1 MLHLTETV
9 WTMKLLFLLSLI
21 LAMQIQ
27 RQQLSRF
34 EDAVLLL
41 CGAGTLEE
49 LSEDEWERYR
59 HLADH
64 PLDLNACTRSA
75 MLSSGLFSPFQAAS
89 LLDRRMRDGDIL
101 SYTELGYTDGFTPE
115 LARALSHFV
124 VLRSRNPPGKPSV
137 PQLHASLL
145 LRTSCSGSSSVPA
158 ARAALQTAAA
168 HSTSGANST
177 ASGKNPSAATSS
189 SASGKNPSAATS
201 SFASGK
207 NPSAATSNS
216 AFGKNDP
223 FSGSA
228 AFGIKTAISLE
239 GRLDAFWSARK
250 SYSDRTFGPGTIS
263 LAIYGKSIPGRILLG
278 DYSARFGQGLLL
290 WSGFSIAGFSSVQS
304 FRRNASGLSASSSFT
319 RTLHGIGLD
328 LALGRSTIS
337 AVWSTPVQSTNPRL
351 LALNYNHI
359 FRTSSTG
366 ATLLADP
373 GRLYA
378 ASIDFRAGLPRL
390 SLSGEF
396 AFELL
401 PAPAAVAASAAV
413 PSLAA
418 PAVAASATASTA
430 LVTASAAVP
439 SLAAPAVVA
448 SATASA
454 ALAPAPAV
462 AASAD
467 VPSFAAPAVA
477 ASASVAPVSAAS
489 ATPQPDSP
497 AAIFVPAG
505 LLSAVWT
512 PSYGN
517 RLAVL
522 ARYYPQN
529 WSQLAASPPSTF
541 STAKD
546 EFGSAFLFQSAR
558 YTLSLDLARRLSEAN
573 WQYRLLASANLPFR
587 LGLPGRMQ
595 RKVNSSTGI
604 DGTFSVRSLSR
615 FRPSQSLPF
624 RQDLRCDLKLE
635 LNRLKLNTRCNLL
648 WCRNFAMLGY
658 IEPGFS
664 DQFFSLWFRLTGYSV
679 PSWDDRISTWE
690 RDIPGSF
697 TVPARYGKGLALSCT
712 SSLTIQRKRLRHR
725 LNARLSYDVYSRK
738 ETLTRKPELKLQYR
752 MDF

>member
-1 MLHLTETV
+1 
-9 WTMKLLFLLSLI
+9 MKLLFLLSLI

-177 ASGKNPSAATSS
+177 
-189 SASGKNPSAATS
+189 
-201 SFASGK
+201 ASGK

-401 PAPAAVAASAAV
+401 PASASAALAPAPASVAASAAV
-413 PSLAA
+413 PSL
-418 PAVAASATASTA
+418 
-430 LVTASAAVP
+430 
-439 SLAAPAVVA
+439 
-448 SATASA
+448 
-454 ALAPAPAV
+454 
-462 AASAD
+462 
-467 VPSFAAPAVA
+467 AAPAVA

-497 AAIFVPAG
+497 AAVFVPAG

-529 WSQLAASPPSTF
+529 WSQLAASPPSAF

-587 LGLPGRMQ
+587 LGLPGRTQ

-604 DGTFSVRSLSR
+604 DGTISVRSLSR

>member
-189 SASGKNPSAATS
+189 SASGKN
-201 SFASGK
+201 
-207 NPSAATSNS
+207 
-216 AFGKNDP
+216 DP

-228 AFGIKTAISLE
+228 AFGIKTALSLE

-337 AVWSTPVQSTNPRL
+337 AVWSTPVHSTTPRL

-401 PAPAAVAASAAV
+401 PASAPAA
-413 PSLAA
+413 LA
-418 PAVAASATASTA
+418 PASV
-430 LVTASAAVP
+430 AVP
-439 SLAAPAVVA
+439 SLAAPAVV
-448 SATASA
+448 
-454 ALAPAPAV
+454 
-462 AASAD
+462 
-467 VPSFAAPAVA
+467 

-541 STAKD
+541 SNAKD

-587 LGLPGRMQ
+587 LGLPGRTQ
-595 RKVNSSTGI
+595 RKINSSTCI

-635 LNRLKLNTRCNLL
+635 LNRLRLNTRCNLL

>member
-1 MLHLTETV
+1 
-9 WTMKLLFLLSLI
+9 MKLLFLLSLI

-189 SASGKNPSAATS
+189 
-201 SFASGK
+201 FAS
-207 NPSAATSNS
+207 
-216 AFGKNDP
+216 GKNDP

-328 LALGRSTIS
+328 LTLGRSTIS

-396 AFELL
+396 ALELL

-418 PAVAASATASTA
+418 PAVAASAS
-430 LVTASAAVP
+430 V
-439 SLAAPAVVA
+439 APV
-448 SATASA
+448 S
-454 ALAPAPAV
+454 
-462 AASAD
+462 
-467 VPSFAAPAVA
+467 A

-529 WSQLAASPPSTF
+529 WSQLAASPPSAF

-587 LGLPGRMQ
+587 LGLPGRTQ

-604 DGTFSVRSLSR
+604 DGTISVRSLSR

>member
-1 MLHLTETV
+1 
-9 WTMKLLFLLSLI
+9 MKLLFLLSLI

-137 PQLHASLL
+137 PQLHVSLL

-189 SASGKNPSAATS
+189 
-201 SFASGK
+201 FAS
-207 NPSAATSNS
+207 
-216 AFGKNDP
+216 GKNDP

-401 PAPAAVAASAAV
+401 PASASAALAPAPASVAASAAV
-413 PSLAA
+413 PSL
-418 PAVAASATASTA
+418 
-430 LVTASAAVP
+430 
-439 SLAAPAVVA
+439 
-448 SATASA
+448 
-454 ALAPAPAV
+454 
-462 AASAD
+462 
-467 VPSFAAPAVA
+467 AAPAVA

-497 AAIFVPAG
+497 AAVFVPAG

-587 LGLPGRMQ
+587 LGLPGRTQ

-604 DGTFSVRSLSR
+604 DGTISVRSLSR

-664 DQFFSLWFRLTGYSV
+664 DRFFSLWFRLTGYSV

>member
-177 ASGKNPSAATSS
+177 A
-189 SASGKNPSAATS
+189 
-201 SFASGK
+201 FGK

-216 AFGKNDP
+216 ASGKNDP

-304 FRRNASGLSASSSFT
+304 FRRNASGLSASSSFA

-401 PAPAAVAASAAV
+401 PASAAVAASAAV
-413 PSLAA
+413 PSL
-418 PAVAASATASTA
+418 
-430 LVTASAAVP
+430 
-439 SLAAPAVVA
+439 
-448 SATASA
+448 
-454 ALAPAPAV
+454 
-462 AASAD
+462 
-467 VPSFAAPAVA
+467 AAPAVA

-587 LGLPGRMQ
+587 LGLPGRTQ

-604 DGTFSVRSLSR
+604 DGTISVRSLSR

-635 LNRLKLNTRCNLL
+635 LNRFKLNTRCNLL

>member
-1 MLHLTETV
+1 
-9 WTMKLLFLLSLI
+9 MKLLFLLSLI

-189 SASGKNPSAATS
+189 
-201 SFASGK
+201 FAS
-207 NPSAATSNS
+207 
-216 AFGKNDP
+216 GKNDP

-401 PAPAAVAASAAV
+401 PASASAALAPAPASVAASAAV

-418 PAVAASATASTA
+418 PAVAASATASAA
-430 LVTASAAVP
+430 LVTAPAAVP
-439 SLAAPAVVA
+439 SL
-448 SATASA
+448 
-454 ALAPAPAV
+454 
-462 AASAD
+462 
-467 VPSFAAPAVA
+467 AAPAVA

-497 AAIFVPAG
+497 AAVFVPAG

-529 WSQLAASPPSTF
+529 WSQLAASPPSAF

-587 LGLPGRMQ
+587 LGLPGRTQ
-595 RKVNSSTGI
+595 RKTNSSTGI
-604 DGTFSVRSLSR
+604 DGTISVRSLSR

-664 DQFFSLWFRLTGYSV
+664 DQSFSLWFRLTGYSV

>member
-1 MLHLTETV
+1 
-9 WTMKLLFLLSLI
+9 MKLLFLLSLI

-158 ARAALQTAAA
+158 ARVALQTAAA
-168 HSTSGANST
+168 HSTSGAN
-177 ASGKNPSAATSS
+177 S

-201 SFASGK
+201 SFAS
-207 NPSAATSNS
+207 
-216 AFGKNDP
+216 GKNDP

-328 LALGRSTIS
+328 LTLGRSTIS

-401 PAPAAVAASAAV
+401 PASASAALAPAPASVAASAAV

-418 PAVAASATASTA
+418 PAVAASATAS
-430 LVTASAAVP
+430 
-439 SLAAPAVVA
+439 
-448 SATASA
+448 A
-454 ALAPAPAV
+454 ALAPAPA
-462 AASAD
+462 A
-467 VPSFAAPAVA
+467 VPSLAAPAVA

-529 WSQLAASPPSTF
+529 WSQLAASPPSAF

-587 LGLPGRMQ
+587 LGLPGRTQ

-604 DGTFSVRSLSR
+604 DGTISVRSLSR

>member
-1 MLHLTETV
+1 
-9 WTMKLLFLLSLI
+9 MKLLFLLSLI

-189 SASGKNPSAATS
+189 
-201 SFASGK
+201 FAS
-207 NPSAATSNS
+207 
-216 AFGKNDP
+216 GKNDP

-328 LALGRSTIS
+328 LTLGRSTIS

-396 AFELL
+396 ALELL

-418 PAVAASATASTA
+418 PAVAASAS
-430 LVTASAAVP
+430 V
-439 SLAAPAVVA
+439 APA
-448 SATASA
+448 SAT
-454 ALAPAPAV
+454 
-462 AASAD
+462 
-467 VPSFAAPAVA
+467 
-477 ASASVAPVSAAS
+477 S
-489 ATPQPDSP
+489 ATPQPNSP

-587 LGLPGRMQ
+587 LGLPGRTQ
-595 RKVNSSTGI
+595 RKVISSTGI
-604 DGTFSVRSLSR
+604 DGTISVRSLSR

-648 WCRNFAMLGY
+648 WCRNLAMLGY

>member
-1 MLHLTETV
+1 MTETV

-189 SASGKNPSAATS
+189 SASGKN
-201 SFASGK
+201 
-207 NPSAATSNS
+207 
-216 AFGKNDP
+216 DP

-396 AFELL
+396 AFQLL
-401 PAPAAVAASAAV
+401 PPS
-413 PSLAA
+413 PSL
-418 PAVAASATASTA
+418 
-430 LVTASAAVP
+430 
-439 SLAAPAVVA
+439 
-448 SATASA
+448 
-454 ALAPAPAV
+454 
-462 AASAD
+462 
-467 VPSFAAPAVA
+467 AAPAVA
-477 ASASVAPVSAAS
+477 ASASVAPVSAAA

-517 RLAVL
+517 RLAVI

-604 DGTFSVRSLSR
+604 DGTISVRSLSR